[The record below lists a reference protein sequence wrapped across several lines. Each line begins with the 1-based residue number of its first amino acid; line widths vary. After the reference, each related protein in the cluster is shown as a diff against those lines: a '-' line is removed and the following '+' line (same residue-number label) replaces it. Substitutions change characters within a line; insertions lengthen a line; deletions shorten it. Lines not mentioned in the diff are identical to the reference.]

1 MADKRED
8 GEGGM
13 DWEFRMSRYKLLYRE
28 WIKNKSLYSTRNYI
42 QYPMITIME
51 KNMRKEHIYTH
62 ICIYTYIYIYM
73 CITEALGYTAESNT
87 KF

>member
-51 KNMRKEHIYTH
+51 KNIYIHIYVYTH
-62 ICIYTYIYIYM
+62 TYIYM
-73 CITEALGYTAESNT
+73 CVTEALVYTAESNT